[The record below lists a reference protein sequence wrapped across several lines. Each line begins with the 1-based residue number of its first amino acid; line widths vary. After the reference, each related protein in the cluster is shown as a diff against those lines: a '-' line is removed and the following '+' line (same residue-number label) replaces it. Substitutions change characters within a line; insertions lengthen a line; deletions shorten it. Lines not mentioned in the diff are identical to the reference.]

1 MRINTLSILVVS
13 ALIAG
18 AGISNADAA
27 AMRPAQPQYQTND
40 MDSWLSANG
49 RMAIR
54 LQSGDNQHHH
64 HGDGAHLS
72 AHDADAHDSSASSN
86 SASSSSDSS
95 SSHSGGSH
103 GGGRR

>member
-1 MRINTLSILVVS
+1 MHIKALSILLVS
-13 ALIAG
+13 GVIAG
-18 AGISNADAA
+18 ATISSADAA
-27 AMRPAQPQYQTND
+27 MGGAPVQPQHQANGMT
-40 MDSWLSANG
+40 SWMAANG

-64 HGDGAHLS
+64 HGDGSL
-72 AHDADAHDSSASSN
+72 DANAHDSSAG
-86 SASSSSDSS
+86 SSSAGSSSAGS